1 MGRRRSSIRLN
12 REGSALPEAINLLLL
27 ENDAAQNEEEK
38 LSPAQKRYLPG
49 IGKKWVR
56 TKNNVAV
63 RLSRQGSGREKEE
76 RSPGQNTQQSSF
88 FFGNYDNLQVQDGL
102 FLRTSSAP

>member
-49 IGKKWVR
+49 IGTKWVR
-56 TKNNVAV
+56 TKNNLAV
-63 RLSRQGSGREKEE
+63 RLSRENSGWKPKEREN
-76 RSPGQNTQQSSF
+76 PAAAAA
-88 FFGNYDNLQVQDGL
+88 DVVQDGL